1 MQNELHEH
9 RATSII
15 DGSQFTVDKM
25 KRLSVFAAALLFVV
39 GGCGQSGPLYMSGNP
54 SKIQQPPPVAESTAD
69 QEQDEDGDTD
79 EE

>member
-1 MQNELHEH
+1 
-9 RATSII
+9 
-15 DGSQFTVDKM
+15 M